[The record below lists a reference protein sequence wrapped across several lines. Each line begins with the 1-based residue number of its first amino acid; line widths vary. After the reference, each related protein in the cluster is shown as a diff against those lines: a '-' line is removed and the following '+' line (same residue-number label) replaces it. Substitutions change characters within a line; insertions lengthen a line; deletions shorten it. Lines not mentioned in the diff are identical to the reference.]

1 MKDEGWMMKDER
13 AIKGFWKKF
22 IRKLNSE
29 VVLTCEPWAD
39 FSEKLVMI
47 MNDVVLF
54 AGSGRQEDRPIICEQ
69 WSDTR
74 ILCSCDQDNH

>member
-1 MKDEGWMMKDER
+1 MLKSYTTHHQTQLFNGNQ
-13 AIKGFWKKF
+13 IKSLHKSKL
-22 IRKLNSE
+22 RKLNSE
-29 VVLTCEPWAD
+29 VVLTCEPSAD

-69 WSDTR
+69 
-74 ILCSCDQDNH
+74 

>member
-1 MKDEGWMMKDER
+1 MLKSYTTHHQTQLFNGNQIE
-13 AIKGFWKKF
+13 APLSLLQSSQIQIK
-22 IRKLNSE
+22 KLNSE
-29 VVLTCEPWAD
+29 VVLTCEPSAD

-69 WSDTR
+69 
-74 ILCSCDQDNH
+74 